1 MSQTPLHELH
11 AHGQSVWLDFL
22 SRDLVDSGE
31 LARLV
36 AEEGVRGMTS
46 NPTIF
51 QEAIK
56 GSDTY
61 DEDIRR
67 LGAEGLTP
75 EEMFEAIAVDDI
87 AAACD
92 VLRPVFDESGMT
104 DGFVSLEVSPRLAYD
119 TEGTVEE
126 ARRLVASVDRPNL
139 MIKVPATRAG
149 LPAVETLITE
159 GVNVNITL
167 IFAQAV
173 YRGVVD
179 AYLSALENRAAAGEP
194 VDDVASVASTFVSR
208 IDTAVDAR
216 LEELLAERADDA
228 DEIRSLLGKGRHRQ
242 LQGRLPDIRG
252 DLRFRALPGPRRRRR
267 PTPASAV
274 GQHQHQEP
282 GLLAHPLRGRNSSV
296 PTPSTPCPPSP
307 WTPSANRA
315 RCSPRSAATRIIGT
329 VCSSAWPLWVW
340 TWTPSWTSFREE
352 GVQKFIDS
360 YDDLL
365 NDLEAK
371 AGALAS

>member
-75 EEMFEAIAVDDI
+75 EQMFEAIAVDDI

-104 DGFVSLEVSPRLAYD
+104 DGFVSLEVSPRLAHD
-119 TEGTVEE
+119 TDGTVDE
-126 ARRLVASVDRPNL
+126 ARRLVAAVDRPNL
-139 MIKVPATRAG
+139 MIKVPATPAG

-228 DEIRSLLGKGRHRQ
+228 DEIRSLLGKAAIANSKAVYEIFEEISASERYQALSADGAQPQRPLWASTSTKNPEYPPTLYVDELIGPNTVNTMPSVTMDAFREQGEVQPTVSSDPDYWSGVLERLAALGVDLDAIMDQ
-242 LQGRLPDIRG
+242 LQ
-252 DLRFRALPGPRRRRR
+252 
-267 PTPASAV
+267 
-274 GQHQHQEP
+274 
-282 GLLAHPLRGRNSSV
+282 
-296 PTPSTPCPPSP
+296 
-307 WTPSANRA
+307 
-315 RCSPRSAATRIIGT
+315 
-329 VCSSAWPLWVW
+329 
-340 TWTPSWTSFREE
+340 EE

-365 NDLEAK
+365 QDLEAK

>member
-1 MSQTPLHELH
+1 MSQTPLHDLH
-11 AHGQSVWLDFL
+11 AHGQSVWLDYL

-36 AEEGVRGMTS
+36 ADEGVRGMTS

-61 DEDIRR
+61 DADVRR
-67 LGAEGLTP
+67 LGADGLSP
-75 EEMFEAIAVDDI
+75 AAMFEEIAVDDI
-87 AAACD
+87 SAACD

-104 DGFVSLEVSPRLAYD
+104 DGFVSLEVSPRLAHD
-119 TEGTVEE
+119 TQGTIDE
-126 ARRLVASVDRPNL
+126 ARRLAAAVDRPNL
-139 MIKVPATRAG
+139 MIKVPATPAG
-149 LPAVETLITE
+149 LPAVETLLTE

-179 AYLSALENRAAAGEP
+179 AYLRALENRSARGES

-216 LEELLAERADDA
+216 LDELLQERPDDA
-228 DEIRSLLGKGRHRQ
+228 AEIRSLQGKAAIANSKAVYRIFEDISASERFQALAADGAQPQRPLWASTSTKNPAYPITLYVDELIGPNTVNTMPSVTMDAFREQGEVQPTVNSDLDYWGGVLERLAAVGVDLDAIMDQ
-242 LQGRLPDIRG
+242 LQ
-252 DLRFRALPGPRRRRR
+252 
-267 PTPASAV
+267 T
-274 GQHQHQEP
+274 
-282 GLLAHPLRGRNSSV
+282 
-296 PTPSTPCPPSP
+296 
-307 WTPSANRA
+307 
-315 RCSPRSAATRIIGT
+315 
-329 VCSSAWPLWVW
+329 
-340 TWTPSWTSFREE
+340 E

>member
-104 DGFVSLEVSPRLAYD
+104 DGFVSLEVSPRLAHD
-119 TEGTVEE
+119 TDGTVEE
-126 ARRLVASVDRPNL
+126 ARRLVAAVDRPNL
-139 MIKVPATRAG
+139 MIKVPATPAG

-228 DEIRSLLGKGRHRQ
+228 DEIRALLGKAAIANSKAVYQIFEEISASERYQAMAADGAQPQRPLWASTSTKNPEYPPTLYVDELIGPNTVNTMPSVTMDAFREQGEVQPTVSSDPDYWSGVLERLAALGVNLDAIMDQ
-242 LQGRLPDIRG
+242 LQ
-252 DLRFRALPGPRRRRR
+252 
-267 PTPASAV
+267 
-274 GQHQHQEP
+274 
-282 GLLAHPLRGRNSSV
+282 
-296 PTPSTPCPPSP
+296 
-307 WTPSANRA
+307 
-315 RCSPRSAATRIIGT
+315 
-329 VCSSAWPLWVW
+329 
-340 TWTPSWTSFREE
+340 EE

-365 NDLEAK
+365 QDLEAK

>member
-67 LGAEGLTP
+67 LGAQGLTP

-104 DGFVSLEVSPRLAYD
+104 DGFVSLEVSPRLAHD
-119 TEGTVEE
+119 TDGTVEE
-126 ARRLVASVDRPNL
+126 ARRLVAAVDRPNL
-139 MIKVPATRAG
+139 MIKVPATPAG

-228 DEIRSLLGKGRHRQ
+228 DEIRSLLGKAAIANSKAVYQIFEEVSASERYQALAADGAQPQRPLWASTSTKNPEYPPTLYVDELIGPNTVNTMPSVTMDAFREQGEVQPTVSSDPDYWDGVLERLAVLGVDLDAVMDQ
-242 LQGRLPDIRG
+242 LQD
-252 DLRFRALPGPRRRRR
+252 
-267 PTPASAV
+267 
-274 GQHQHQEP
+274 
-282 GLLAHPLRGRNSSV
+282 
-296 PTPSTPCPPSP
+296 
-307 WTPSANRA
+307 
-315 RCSPRSAATRIIGT
+315 
-329 VCSSAWPLWVW
+329 
-340 TWTPSWTSFREE
+340 E

-365 NDLEAK
+365 QDLEAK

>member
-1 MSQTPLHELH
+1 MSETPLHELH
-11 AHGQSVWLDFL
+11 AHGQSVWLDYL
-22 SRDLVDSGE
+22 SRDLVESGE

-51 QEAIK
+51 QDAIK

-61 DEDIRR
+61 DDDIRR
-67 LGAEGLTP
+67 LGAQGLTS

-92 VLRPVFDESGMT
+92 VLRPVFDESAKT
-104 DGFVSLEVSPRLAYD
+104 DGFVSLEVSPRLAHD
-119 TEGTVEE
+119 TQGTVEE
-126 ARRLVASVDRPNL
+126 ARRLVAAVDRPNL
-139 MIKVPATRAG
+139 MIKVPATPAG

-173 YRGVVD
+173 YRGVVE
-179 AYLSALENRAAAGEP
+179 AYLSALENRADRGEQ

-216 LEELLAERADDA
+216 LQEILAEHSDNA
-228 DEIRSLLGKGRHRQ
+228 DEIRSLLGKAAIANSKAVYQIFEEISASERYQALAADGAQPQRPLWASTSTKNPAYSPTLYVDELIGPNTVNTMPSATMDAFREQGEVQPTVSSDPDYWSGVLDRLAALGVDLDAIMDQ
-242 LQGRLPDIRG
+242 LQ
-252 DLRFRALPGPRRRRR
+252 
-267 PTPASAV
+267 
-274 GQHQHQEP
+274 
-282 GLLAHPLRGRNSSV
+282 
-296 PTPSTPCPPSP
+296 
-307 WTPSANRA
+307 
-315 RCSPRSAATRIIGT
+315 
-329 VCSSAWPLWVW
+329 
-340 TWTPSWTSFREE
+340 EE
-352 GVQKFIDS
+352 GVQKFVDS

-365 NDLEAK
+365 DDLEAK
-371 AGALAS
+371 ADALAS

>member
-67 LGAEGLTP
+67 LGAQGLTP

-92 VLRPVFDESGMT
+92 VLRPVFDESDMT
-104 DGFVSLEVSPRLAYD
+104 DGFVSLEVSPRLAHD

-126 ARRLVASVDRPNL
+126 ARRLVARVDRPNL
-139 MIKVPATRAG
+139 MIKVPATPAG
-149 LPAVETLITE
+149 LPAVKTLITE

-208 IDTAVDAR
+208 IDTAVDAQ
-216 LEELLAERADDA
+216 LETLLADRPNDA
-228 DEIRSLLGKGRHRQ
+228 DEIRSLLGKVAIANSKAVYEIFEQISASERYQALAADGAQAQRPLWASTSTKNPDYPATLYVDELIGPNTVNTMPSVTMDAFREQGEVQPTVSSDPDYWSGVLERLATLGVDLDAIMDQ
-242 LQGRLPDIRG
+242 LQ
-252 DLRFRALPGPRRRRR
+252 
-267 PTPASAV
+267 
-274 GQHQHQEP
+274 
-282 GLLAHPLRGRNSSV
+282 
-296 PTPSTPCPPSP
+296 
-307 WTPSANRA
+307 
-315 RCSPRSAATRIIGT
+315 
-329 VCSSAWPLWVW
+329 
-340 TWTPSWTSFREE
+340 EE

>member
-1 MSQTPLHELH
+1 MSQTPLHDLH
-11 AHGQSVWLDFL
+11 AHGQSVWLDYL

-61 DEDIRR
+61 DADVRR
-67 LGAEGLTP
+67 LGADGLSP
-75 EEMFEAIAVDDI
+75 AAMFEAIAVDDI
-87 AAACD
+87 SAACD

-104 DGFVSLEVSPRLAYD
+104 DGFVSLEVSPRLAHD
-119 TEGTVEE
+119 TQGTIDE
-126 ARRLVASVDRPNL
+126 ARRLAAAVDRPNL
-139 MIKVPATRAG
+139 MIKVPATPAG
-149 LPAVETLITE
+149 LPAVETLLTE

-179 AYLSALENRAAAGEP
+179 AYLRALENRSARGES

-216 LEELLAERADDA
+216 LDELLQERPDDA
-228 DEIRSLLGKGRHRQ
+228 AEIRSLQGKAAIANSKAVYRIFEDISSAERFQALAADGAQPQRPLWASTSTKNPAYPTTLYVDELIGPNTVNTMPSVTMDAFREQGEVQPTVNSDLDYWGGVLERLAAVGVDLDAIMDQ
-242 LQGRLPDIRG
+242 LQ
-252 DLRFRALPGPRRRRR
+252 
-267 PTPASAV
+267 T
-274 GQHQHQEP
+274 
-282 GLLAHPLRGRNSSV
+282 
-296 PTPSTPCPPSP
+296 
-307 WTPSANRA
+307 
-315 RCSPRSAATRIIGT
+315 
-329 VCSSAWPLWVW
+329 
-340 TWTPSWTSFREE
+340 E

>member
-1 MSQTPLHELH
+1 MSQTPLHDLH

-36 AEEGVRGMTS
+36 ADEGVRGMTS

-61 DEDIRR
+61 DADVRR
-67 LGAEGLTP
+67 LGADGLSP
-75 EEMFEAIAVDDI
+75 AAMFEAIAVDDI
-87 AAACD
+87 SAACD

-104 DGFVSLEVSPRLAYD
+104 DGFVSLEVSPRLAHD
-119 TEGTVEE
+119 TQATIDE
-126 ARRLVASVDRPNL
+126 ARRLDAAVDRPNL
-139 MIKVPATRAG
+139 MIKVPATPAG
-149 LPAVETLITE
+149 LPAVETLLTE

-179 AYLSALENRAAAGEP
+179 AYLRALENRSARGES

-216 LEELLAERADDA
+216 LDELLQERPDDA
-228 DEIRSLLGKGRHRQ
+228 AEIRSLQGKAAIANSKAVYRIFEDISASERFQALAADGAQPQRPLWASTSTKNPAYPTTLYVDELIGPNTVNTMPSVTMDAFREQGEVQPTVNSDLDYWGGVLERLAAVGVDLDAIMDQ
-242 LQGRLPDIRG
+242 LQ
-252 DLRFRALPGPRRRRR
+252 
-267 PTPASAV
+267 T
-274 GQHQHQEP
+274 
-282 GLLAHPLRGRNSSV
+282 
-296 PTPSTPCPPSP
+296 
-307 WTPSANRA
+307 
-315 RCSPRSAATRIIGT
+315 
-329 VCSSAWPLWVW
+329 
-340 TWTPSWTSFREE
+340 E

>member
-75 EEMFEAIAVDDI
+75 KQMFEAIAVDDI

-92 VLRPVFDESGMT
+92 VLRPIYDESGMT
-104 DGFVSLEVSPRLAYD
+104 DGFVSLEVSPRLAHD

-139 MIKVPATRAG
+139 MIKVPATPAG
-149 LPAVETLITE
+149 LPAVETLVTE

-208 IDTAVDAR
+208 IDTAVDAQ

-228 DEIRSLLGKGRHRQ
+228 DEIRSLLGKVAIANSKAVYEIFEQISASERYQALAADGAQPQRPLWASTSTKNPEYPPTLYVDELIGPNTVNTMPSVTMDAFREQGEVQPTVSSDPDYWSGVLERLAALGVDLDAIMDQ
-242 LQGRLPDIRG
+242 LQ
-252 DLRFRALPGPRRRRR
+252 A
-267 PTPASAV
+267 
-274 GQHQHQEP
+274 
-282 GLLAHPLRGRNSSV
+282 
-296 PTPSTPCPPSP
+296 
-307 WTPSANRA
+307 
-315 RCSPRSAATRIIGT
+315 
-329 VCSSAWPLWVW
+329 
-340 TWTPSWTSFREE
+340 E

-365 NDLEAK
+365 QDLEAK

>member
-67 LGAEGLTP
+67 LGAQGLSP

-104 DGFVSLEVSPRLAYD
+104 DGFVSLEVSPRLAHD

-126 ARRLVASVDRPNL
+126 ARRLVASVNRPNL
-139 MIKVPATRAG
+139 MIKVPATPAG

-208 IDTAVDAR
+208 IDTAVDAQ
-216 LEELLAERADDA
+216 LEALLAERADDA
-228 DEIRSLLGKGRHRQ
+228 DEIRSLLGKVAIANSKAVYEIFEEISASERYQALAADGAQPQRPLWASTSTKNPAYPATLYVDELIGPNTVNTMPSATMDAFRDQGEVQPTVSSDPDYWTGVLERLAALGVDLDAIMDQ
-242 LQGRLPDIRG
+242 LQD
-252 DLRFRALPGPRRRRR
+252 
-267 PTPASAV
+267 
-274 GQHQHQEP
+274 
-282 GLLAHPLRGRNSSV
+282 
-296 PTPSTPCPPSP
+296 
-307 WTPSANRA
+307 
-315 RCSPRSAATRIIGT
+315 
-329 VCSSAWPLWVW
+329 
-340 TWTPSWTSFREE
+340 E

>member
-1 MSQTPLHELH
+1 MSQTPLHDLH

-61 DEDIRR
+61 DADVRR
-67 LGAEGLTP
+67 LGADGLSP
-75 EEMFEAIAVDDI
+75 AAMFEEIAVDDI
-87 AAACD
+87 SAACD

-104 DGFVSLEVSPRLAYD
+104 DGFVSLEVSPRLAHD
-119 TEGTVEE
+119 TQGTIDE
-126 ARRLVASVDRPNL
+126 ARRLAAAVDRPNL
-139 MIKVPATRAG
+139 MIKVPATPAG
-149 LPAVETLITE
+149 LPAVETLLTE

-173 YRGVVD
+173 YRGVMD
-179 AYLSALENRAAAGEP
+179 AYLRALENRAARGEP
-194 VDDVASVASTFVSR
+194 VNDVASVASTFVSR

-216 LEELLAERADDA
+216 LDELLQERPDDA
-228 DEIRSLLGKGRHRQ
+228 AEIRSLQGKAAIANSKAVYRIFEDISASERFQALAADGAQPQRPLWASTSTKNPAYPTTLYVDELIGPNTVNTMPSVTMDAFREQGEVQPTVNSDLDYWGGVLERLAAVGVDLDAIMDQ
-242 LQGRLPDIRG
+242 LQ
-252 DLRFRALPGPRRRRR
+252 
-267 PTPASAV
+267 T
-274 GQHQHQEP
+274 
-282 GLLAHPLRGRNSSV
+282 
-296 PTPSTPCPPSP
+296 
-307 WTPSANRA
+307 
-315 RCSPRSAATRIIGT
+315 
-329 VCSSAWPLWVW
+329 
-340 TWTPSWTSFREE
+340 E

>member
-67 LGAEGLTP
+67 LGAQGLSP

-104 DGFVSLEVSPRLAYD
+104 DGFVSLEVSPRLAHD

-126 ARRLVASVDRPNL
+126 ARRLVASVNRPNL
-139 MIKVPATRAG
+139 MIKVPATPAG

-208 IDTAVDAR
+208 IDTAVDAQ
-216 LEELLAERADDA
+216 LEALLAERPDDA
-228 DEIRSLLGKGRHRQ
+228 DEIRSLLGKVAIANSKAVYEIFEEISASERYQALAADGAQPQRPLWASTSTKNPAYPATLYVDELIGPNTVNTMPSVTMDAFREQGEVQPTVSSDPDYWSGVLERLAALGVDLDAIMDQ
-242 LQGRLPDIRG
+242 LQD
-252 DLRFRALPGPRRRRR
+252 
-267 PTPASAV
+267 
-274 GQHQHQEP
+274 
-282 GLLAHPLRGRNSSV
+282 
-296 PTPSTPCPPSP
+296 
-307 WTPSANRA
+307 
-315 RCSPRSAATRIIGT
+315 
-329 VCSSAWPLWVW
+329 
-340 TWTPSWTSFREE
+340 E

>member
-67 LGAEGLTP
+67 LGAEGLSP

-104 DGFVSLEVSPRLAYD
+104 DGFVSLEVSPRLAHD

-139 MIKVPATRAG
+139 MIKVPATPAG

-208 IDTAVDAR
+208 IDTAVDAQ
-216 LEELLAERADDA
+216 LEALLAERADDA
-228 DEIRSLLGKGRHRQ
+228 DEIRSLLGKVAIANSKAVYEIFEEISASERYQALAADGAQPQRPLWASTSTKNPAYPATLYVDELIGPNTVNTMPSATMDAFRDQGEVQPTVSSDPDYWSGVLERLAALGVDLDAIMDQ
-242 LQGRLPDIRG
+242 LQD
-252 DLRFRALPGPRRRRR
+252 
-267 PTPASAV
+267 
-274 GQHQHQEP
+274 
-282 GLLAHPLRGRNSSV
+282 
-296 PTPSTPCPPSP
+296 
-307 WTPSANRA
+307 
-315 RCSPRSAATRIIGT
+315 
-329 VCSSAWPLWVW
+329 
-340 TWTPSWTSFREE
+340 E
-352 GVQKFIDS
+352 GVQKFVDS

>member
-67 LGAEGLTP
+67 LGAQGLTP
-75 EEMFEAIAVDDI
+75 EQMFEAIAVDDI

-104 DGFVSLEVSPRLAYD
+104 DGFVSLEVSPRLAHD

-139 MIKVPATRAG
+139 MIKVPATPAG

-179 AYLSALENRAAAGEP
+179 AYLTALENRAAAGEP

-228 DEIRSLLGKGRHRQ
+228 DEIRSLLGKAAIANSKAVYEIFEEISASERYQALAADGAQPQRPLWASTSTKNPEYPATLYVDELIGPNTVNTMPSVTMDAFREQGEVQPTVSSDPDYWSGVLERLAALGVDLDAIMDQ
-242 LQGRLPDIRG
+242 LQ
-252 DLRFRALPGPRRRRR
+252 A
-267 PTPASAV
+267 
-274 GQHQHQEP
+274 
-282 GLLAHPLRGRNSSV
+282 
-296 PTPSTPCPPSP
+296 
-307 WTPSANRA
+307 
-315 RCSPRSAATRIIGT
+315 
-329 VCSSAWPLWVW
+329 
-340 TWTPSWTSFREE
+340 E

-365 NDLEAK
+365 QDLEAK

>member
-67 LGAEGLTP
+67 LGAQGLTP
-75 EEMFEAIAVDDI
+75 EQMFEAIAVDDI

-92 VLRPVFDESGMT
+92 VLRPIYDESGMT
-104 DGFVSLEVSPRLAYD
+104 DGFVSLEVSPRLAHD
-119 TEGTVEE
+119 TEGTVQE
-126 ARRLVASVDRPNL
+126 ARRLVAAVDRPNL
-139 MIKVPATRAG
+139 MIKVPATPAG

-179 AYLSALENRAAAGEP
+179 AFLSALENRAAAGEP

-228 DEIRSLLGKGRHRQ
+228 DEIRSLLGKAAIANSKAVYEIFEEISASERYQALAADGAQPQRPLWASTSTKNPEYPPTLYVDELIGPNTVNTMPSVTMDAFREQGEVQPTVSSDPDYWSGVLERLAALGVDLDAIMDQ
-242 LQGRLPDIRG
+242 LQ
-252 DLRFRALPGPRRRRR
+252 A
-267 PTPASAV
+267 
-274 GQHQHQEP
+274 
-282 GLLAHPLRGRNSSV
+282 
-296 PTPSTPCPPSP
+296 
-307 WTPSANRA
+307 
-315 RCSPRSAATRIIGT
+315 
-329 VCSSAWPLWVW
+329 
-340 TWTPSWTSFREE
+340 E

-360 YDDLL
+360 YEDLL
-365 NDLEAK
+365 QDLEAK

>member
-67 LGAEGLTP
+67 LGAQGLSP

-104 DGFVSLEVSPRLAYD
+104 DGFVSLEVSPRLAHD

-126 ARRLVASVDRPNL
+126 ARRLVASVNRPNL
-139 MIKVPATRAG
+139 MIKVPATPAG

-228 DEIRSLLGKGRHRQ
+228 DGIRSLLGKAAIANSKAVYEIFEEISASERYQALAADGAQPQRPLWASTSTKNPEYSPTLYVDELIGPNTVNTMPSVTMDAFREQGEVQPTVSSDPDYWRGVLERLAALGVDLDAIMDQ
-242 LQGRLPDIRG
+242 LQD
-252 DLRFRALPGPRRRRR
+252 
-267 PTPASAV
+267 
-274 GQHQHQEP
+274 
-282 GLLAHPLRGRNSSV
+282 
-296 PTPSTPCPPSP
+296 
-307 WTPSANRA
+307 
-315 RCSPRSAATRIIGT
+315 
-329 VCSSAWPLWVW
+329 
-340 TWTPSWTSFREE
+340 E

-365 NDLEAK
+365 QDLEAK

>member
-75 EEMFEAIAVDDI
+75 EQMFEAIAVDDI

-104 DGFVSLEVSPRLAYD
+104 DGFVSLEVSPRLAHD
-119 TEGTVEE
+119 TDGTVEE
-126 ARRLVASVDRPNL
+126 ARRLVAAVDRPNL
-139 MIKVPATRAG
+139 MIKVPATPAG

-216 LEELLAERADDA
+216 LEELLAKRADDA
-228 DEIRSLLGKGRHRQ
+228 DEIRALLGKAAIANSKAVYEIFEEISASERYQALASDGAQPQRPLWASTSTKNPEYPPTLYVDELIGPNTVNTMPSVTMDAFREQGEVQPTVSSDPDYWSGVLERLAALGVDLDAIMDQ
-242 LQGRLPDIRG
+242 LQ
-252 DLRFRALPGPRRRRR
+252 A
-267 PTPASAV
+267 
-274 GQHQHQEP
+274 
-282 GLLAHPLRGRNSSV
+282 
-296 PTPSTPCPPSP
+296 
-307 WTPSANRA
+307 
-315 RCSPRSAATRIIGT
+315 
-329 VCSSAWPLWVW
+329 
-340 TWTPSWTSFREE
+340 E

-365 NDLEAK
+365 QDLEAK

>member
-67 LGAEGLTP
+67 LGAQGLSP
-75 EEMFEAIAVDDI
+75 EEMFEAIAVNDI
-87 AAACD
+87 SAACD
-92 VLRPVFDESGMT
+92 VLRPVYDESGMT
-104 DGFVSLEVSPRLAYD
+104 DGFVSLEVSPRLAHD

-126 ARRLVASVDRPNL
+126 ARRLVAAVDRPNL
-139 MIKVPATRAG
+139 MIKVPATPAG

-208 IDTAVDAR
+208 IDTAVDAQ
-216 LEELLAERADDA
+216 LEALLAERADDA
-228 DEIRSLLGKGRHRQ
+228 DEIRSLLGKVAIANSKAVYEIFEEISASERYQALAADGAQPQRPLWASTSTKNPEYPPTRYVDELIGPNTVNTMPSVTMDAFREQGEVQPTVSSDPDYWSGVLERLAALGVDLDTIMDQ
-242 LQGRLPDIRG
+242 LQD
-252 DLRFRALPGPRRRRR
+252 
-267 PTPASAV
+267 
-274 GQHQHQEP
+274 
-282 GLLAHPLRGRNSSV
+282 
-296 PTPSTPCPPSP
+296 
-307 WTPSANRA
+307 
-315 RCSPRSAATRIIGT
+315 
-329 VCSSAWPLWVW
+329 
-340 TWTPSWTSFREE
+340 E

-365 NDLEAK
+365 QDLEAK

>member
-67 LGAEGLTP
+67 LGAEGLSP

-104 DGFVSLEVSPRLAYD
+104 DGFVSLEVSPRLAHD

-139 MIKVPATRAG
+139 MIKVPATPAG

-208 IDTAVDAR
+208 IDTAVDAQ
-216 LEELLAERADDA
+216 LEALLAERADDA
-228 DEIRSLLGKGRHRQ
+228 DGIRSLLGKVAIANSKAVYEIFEEISASERYQALAADGAQPQRPLWASTSTKNPAYPATLYVDELIGPNTVNTMPSATMDAFRDQGEVQPTVSSDPDYWSGVLERLAALGVDLDAIMDQ
-242 LQGRLPDIRG
+242 LQD
-252 DLRFRALPGPRRRRR
+252 
-267 PTPASAV
+267 
-274 GQHQHQEP
+274 
-282 GLLAHPLRGRNSSV
+282 
-296 PTPSTPCPPSP
+296 
-307 WTPSANRA
+307 
-315 RCSPRSAATRIIGT
+315 
-329 VCSSAWPLWVW
+329 
-340 TWTPSWTSFREE
+340 E

>member
-67 LGAEGLTP
+67 LGAQGLSP

-87 AAACD
+87 SAACD

-104 DGFVSLEVSPRLAYD
+104 DGFVSLEVSPRLAHD

-126 ARRLVASVDRPNL
+126 ARRLVAAVDRPNL
-139 MIKVPATRAG
+139 MIKVPATPAG

-179 AYLSALENRAAAGEP
+179 AYLGALENRAAAGEP

-228 DEIRSLLGKGRHRQ
+228 DEIRSLLGKAAIANSKAVYEIFEEISASERYQALAADGAQPQRPLWASTSTKNPEYPATLYVDELIGPNTVNTMPSVTMDAFREQGEVQPTVSSDPDYWSGVLERLAALGVDLDAVMDQ
-242 LQGRLPDIRG
+242 LQ
-252 DLRFRALPGPRRRRR
+252 
-267 PTPASAV
+267 
-274 GQHQHQEP
+274 
-282 GLLAHPLRGRNSSV
+282 
-296 PTPSTPCPPSP
+296 
-307 WTPSANRA
+307 
-315 RCSPRSAATRIIGT
+315 
-329 VCSSAWPLWVW
+329 
-340 TWTPSWTSFREE
+340 EE

-365 NDLEAK
+365 QDLEAK

>member
-67 LGAEGLTP
+67 LGAQGLSP

-87 AAACD
+87 SAACD
-92 VLRPVFDESGMT
+92 VLRPIFDESGMT
-104 DGFVSLEVSPRLAYD
+104 DGFVSLEVSPRLAHD

-126 ARRLVASVDRPNL
+126 ARRLVAAVDRPNL
-139 MIKVPATRAG
+139 MIKVPATPAG

-179 AYLSALENRAAAGEP
+179 AFLSALENRASAGEP

-208 IDTAVDAR
+208 IDTAVDAS
-216 LEELLAERADDA
+216 LEELMAERPDDA
-228 DEIRSLLGKGRHRQ
+228 DEIRSLLGKAAIANSKAVYQIFEEISASERYQALAADGAQPQRPLWASTSTKNPEYPATLYVDELIGPNTVNTMPSVTMDAFREQGEVQPTVSSDPDYWSGVLERLAALGVDLDAIMDQ
-242 LQGRLPDIRG
+242 LQ
-252 DLRFRALPGPRRRRR
+252 
-267 PTPASAV
+267 
-274 GQHQHQEP
+274 
-282 GLLAHPLRGRNSSV
+282 
-296 PTPSTPCPPSP
+296 
-307 WTPSANRA
+307 
-315 RCSPRSAATRIIGT
+315 
-329 VCSSAWPLWVW
+329 
-340 TWTPSWTSFREE
+340 EE

>member
-56 GSDTY
+56 GSETY

-67 LGAEGLTP
+67 LGAQGLSP

-92 VLRPVFDESGMT
+92 VLRPVFDDSGMT
-104 DGFVSLEVSPRLAYD
+104 DGFVSLEVSPRLAHD

-126 ARRLVASVDRPNL
+126 ARRLVASVNRPNL
-139 MIKVPATRAG
+139 MIKVPATPAG

-208 IDTAVDAR
+208 IDTAVDAQ
-216 LEELLAERADDA
+216 LEALLAERPGDA
-228 DEIRSLLGKGRHRQ
+228 DEIRSLLGKAAIANSKAVYEIFEEISASERYQALAADGAQPQRPLWASTSTKNPEYPPTLYVDELIGPNTVNTMPSVTMDAFREQGEVQPTVSSDPDYWSAVLQRLAALGVDLDAIMDQ
-242 LQGRLPDIRG
+242 LQD
-252 DLRFRALPGPRRRRR
+252 
-267 PTPASAV
+267 
-274 GQHQHQEP
+274 
-282 GLLAHPLRGRNSSV
+282 
-296 PTPSTPCPPSP
+296 
-307 WTPSANRA
+307 
-315 RCSPRSAATRIIGT
+315 
-329 VCSSAWPLWVW
+329 
-340 TWTPSWTSFREE
+340 E

-365 NDLEAK
+365 QDLEAK

>member
-1 MSQTPLHELH
+1 MSQTPLHDLH
-11 AHGQSVWLDFL
+11 AHGQSVWLDYL

-61 DEDIRR
+61 DDDIRR
-67 LGAEGLTP
+67 LGAQGMTP

-87 AAACD
+87 SAACD
-92 VLRPVFDESGMT
+92 VLRPVFEESGMT
-104 DGFVSLEVSPRLAYD
+104 DGFVSLEVSPRLAHD
-119 TEGTVEE
+119 TQGTVEE
-126 ARRLVASVDRPNL
+126 ARRLVAAVDRPNL
-139 MIKVPATRAG
+139 MIKVPATPAG
-149 LPAVETLITE
+149 LPAVETLLTE

-173 YRGVVD
+173 YRGVFE
-179 AYLSALENRAAAGEP
+179 AYLRALENRAARGEP
-194 VDDVASVASTFVSR
+194 VNDLASVASTFVSR

-216 LEELLAERADDA
+216 LESLLAENPDDA
-228 DEIRSLLGKGRHRQ
+228 DEIRTLFGKAAIANSKAVYQIFEEISASERYRALAADGAQPQRPLWASTSTKNPAYPTTLYVDELIGPNTVNTMPSATMDAFREQGEVQPTVSSDLDYWSGVLEQLAALGVDLDAVMDQ
-242 LQGRLPDIRG
+242 LQ
-252 DLRFRALPGPRRRRR
+252 
-267 PTPASAV
+267 T
-274 GQHQHQEP
+274 
-282 GLLAHPLRGRNSSV
+282 
-296 PTPSTPCPPSP
+296 
-307 WTPSANRA
+307 
-315 RCSPRSAATRIIGT
+315 
-329 VCSSAWPLWVW
+329 
-340 TWTPSWTSFREE
+340 E

>member
-1 MSQTPLHELH
+1 MSQTPLHHLH

-61 DEDIRR
+61 DADVRR
-67 LGAEGLTP
+67 LGADGLSP
-75 EEMFEAIAVDDI
+75 AAMFEAIAVDDI
-87 AAACD
+87 SAACD

-104 DGFVSLEVSPRLAYD
+104 DGFVSLEVSPRLAHD
-119 TEGTVEE
+119 TQGTIDE
-126 ARRLVASVDRPNL
+126 ARRLAAAVDRPNL
-139 MIKVPATRAG
+139 MIKVPATPAG
-149 LPAVETLITE
+149 LPAVETLLTE

-179 AYLSALENRAAAGEP
+179 AYLRALENRSARGES

-216 LEELLAERADDA
+216 LDELLQERPDDA
-228 DEIRSLLGKGRHRQ
+228 AEIRSLQGKAAIANSKAVYRIFEDISASERYQALAADGAQPQRPLWASTSTKNPAYPTTLYVDELIGPNTVNTMPSATMDAFREQGEVQPTVNSDLDYWGGVLERLAAVGVDLDAIMDQ
-242 LQGRLPDIRG
+242 LQ
-252 DLRFRALPGPRRRRR
+252 
-267 PTPASAV
+267 T
-274 GQHQHQEP
+274 
-282 GLLAHPLRGRNSSV
+282 
-296 PTPSTPCPPSP
+296 
-307 WTPSANRA
+307 
-315 RCSPRSAATRIIGT
+315 
-329 VCSSAWPLWVW
+329 
-340 TWTPSWTSFREE
+340 E

>member
-67 LGAEGLTP
+67 LGAEGLSP

-104 DGFVSLEVSPRLAYD
+104 DGFVSLEVSPRLAHD

-139 MIKVPATRAG
+139 MIKVPATPAG

-208 IDTAVDAR
+208 IDTAVDAQ
-216 LEELLAERADDA
+216 LEALLAERADDA
-228 DEIRSLLGKGRHRQ
+228 DEIRSLLGKVAIANSKAVYEIFEEISASERYQALAADGAQPQRPLWASTSTKNPAYPATLYVDELIGPNTVNTMPSATMDAFRDQGEVQPTVSSDPDYWSGVLERLAALGVDLDAIMDQ
-242 LQGRLPDIRG
+242 LQD
-252 DLRFRALPGPRRRRR
+252 
-267 PTPASAV
+267 
-274 GQHQHQEP
+274 
-282 GLLAHPLRGRNSSV
+282 
-296 PTPSTPCPPSP
+296 
-307 WTPSANRA
+307 
-315 RCSPRSAATRIIGT
+315 
-329 VCSSAWPLWVW
+329 
-340 TWTPSWTSFREE
+340 E

>member
-67 LGAEGLTP
+67 LGAQGLSP

-104 DGFVSLEVSPRLAYD
+104 DGFVSLEVSPRLAHD

-126 ARRLVASVDRPNL
+126 ARRLVASVNRPNL
-139 MIKVPATRAG
+139 MIKVPATPAG

-179 AYLSALENRAAAGEP
+179 AYLNALENRAAAGEP

-208 IDTAVDAR
+208 IDTAVDAQ
-216 LEELLAERADDA
+216 LEALLAERADDA
-228 DEIRSLLGKGRHRQ
+228 DEIRSLLGKVAIANSKAVYEIFEEISASERYQALAADGAQPQRPLWASTSTKNPAYPATLYVDELIGPNTVNTMPSATMDAFRDQGEVQPTVSSDPDYWSGVLERLAALGVDLDAIMDQ
-242 LQGRLPDIRG
+242 LQD
-252 DLRFRALPGPRRRRR
+252 
-267 PTPASAV
+267 
-274 GQHQHQEP
+274 
-282 GLLAHPLRGRNSSV
+282 
-296 PTPSTPCPPSP
+296 
-307 WTPSANRA
+307 
-315 RCSPRSAATRIIGT
+315 
-329 VCSSAWPLWVW
+329 
-340 TWTPSWTSFREE
+340 E

-365 NDLEAK
+365 SDLEAK

>member
-67 LGAEGLTP
+67 LGAQGLTP
-75 EEMFEAIAVDDI
+75 EQMFEAIAVDDI

-104 DGFVSLEVSPRLAYD
+104 DGFVSLEVSPRLAHD

-139 MIKVPATRAG
+139 MIKVPATPAG

-228 DEIRSLLGKGRHRQ
+228 DEIRSLLGKAAIANSKAVYEIFEEISASERYQALAADGAQPQRPLWASTSTKNPEYSPTLYVDELIGPNTVNTMPSVTMDAFREQGEVQPTVSSDPDYWNGVLERLAALGVDLDAIMDQ
-242 LQGRLPDIRG
+242 LQ
-252 DLRFRALPGPRRRRR
+252 A
-267 PTPASAV
+267 
-274 GQHQHQEP
+274 
-282 GLLAHPLRGRNSSV
+282 
-296 PTPSTPCPPSP
+296 
-307 WTPSANRA
+307 
-315 RCSPRSAATRIIGT
+315 
-329 VCSSAWPLWVW
+329 
-340 TWTPSWTSFREE
+340 E

-365 NDLEAK
+365 QDLEAK

>member
-1 MSQTPLHELH
+1 MSQTPLHDLH
-11 AHGQSVWLDFL
+11 AHGQSVWLDYL

-36 AEEGVRGMTS
+36 ADEGVRGMTS

-61 DEDIRR
+61 DADVRR
-67 LGAEGLTP
+67 LGADGLSP
-75 EEMFEAIAVDDI
+75 AAMFEAIAVDDI
-87 AAACD
+87 SAACD

-104 DGFVSLEVSPRLAYD
+104 DGFVSLEVSPRLAHD
-119 TEGTVEE
+119 TQGTIDE
-126 ARRLVASVDRPNL
+126 ARRLAAAVDRPNL
-139 MIKVPATRAG
+139 MIKVPATPAG
-149 LPAVETLITE
+149 LPAVETLLTE

-179 AYLSALENRAAAGEP
+179 AYLRALENRAARGEP
-194 VDDVASVASTFVSR
+194 VNDVASVASTFVSR

-216 LEELLAERADDA
+216 LDELLQERPDDA
-228 DEIRSLLGKGRHRQ
+228 AEIRSLQGKAAIANSKAVYRIFEEISASGRFQALAVDGAQPQRPLWASTSTKNPAYPTTLYVDELIGPNTVNTMPSVTMDAFREQGEVQPTVNSDLDYWGGVLERLAAVGVDLDAIMDQ
-242 LQGRLPDIRG
+242 LQ
-252 DLRFRALPGPRRRRR
+252 
-267 PTPASAV
+267 T
-274 GQHQHQEP
+274 
-282 GLLAHPLRGRNSSV
+282 
-296 PTPSTPCPPSP
+296 
-307 WTPSANRA
+307 
-315 RCSPRSAATRIIGT
+315 
-329 VCSSAWPLWVW
+329 
-340 TWTPSWTSFREE
+340 E

-371 AGALAS
+371 AGALVS

>member
-1 MSQTPLHELH
+1 MSQTPLHDLH
-11 AHGQSVWLDFL
+11 AHGQSVWLDYL

-61 DEDIRR
+61 DDDIRR
-67 LGAEGLTP
+67 LGAQGMTP

-87 AAACD
+87 SAACD
-92 VLRPVFDESGMT
+92 VLRPVFEESGMT
-104 DGFVSLEVSPRLAYD
+104 DGFVSLEVSPRLAHD
-119 TEGTVEE
+119 TQGTVEE
-126 ARRLVASVDRPNL
+126 ARRLVAAVDRPNL
-139 MIKVPATRAG
+139 MIKVPATPAG
-149 LPAVETLITE
+149 LPAVETLLTE

-173 YRGVVD
+173 YRGVFE
-179 AYLSALENRAAAGEP
+179 AYLSALENRAARGEP
-194 VDDVASVASTFVSR
+194 VSDLASVASTFVSR

-216 LEELLAERADDA
+216 LESLLAENPDDA
-228 DEIRSLLGKGRHRQ
+228 DEIRTLFGKAAIANSKAVYQIFEEISASERYRALAADGAQPQRPLWASTSTKNPAYPTTLYVDELIGPNTVNTMPSATMDAFREQGEVQPTVSSDLDYWSGVLEQLAALGVDLDAVMDQ
-242 LQGRLPDIRG
+242 LQ
-252 DLRFRALPGPRRRRR
+252 
-267 PTPASAV
+267 T
-274 GQHQHQEP
+274 
-282 GLLAHPLRGRNSSV
+282 
-296 PTPSTPCPPSP
+296 
-307 WTPSANRA
+307 
-315 RCSPRSAATRIIGT
+315 
-329 VCSSAWPLWVW
+329 
-340 TWTPSWTSFREE
+340 E

>member
-67 LGAEGLTP
+67 LGAQGLTP

-104 DGFVSLEVSPRLAYD
+104 DGFVSLEVSPRLAHD

-126 ARRLVASVDRPNL
+126 ARRLVAAVDRPNL
-139 MIKVPATRAG
+139 MIKVPATPAG

-228 DEIRSLLGKGRHRQ
+228 DEIRSLLGKAAIANSKAVYQIFEEVSASERYQALAADGAQPQRPLWASTSTKNPEYPPTLYVDELIGPNTVNTMPSVTMDAFREQGEVQPTVSSDPDYWDGVLERLAVLGVDLDAVMDQ
-242 LQGRLPDIRG
+242 LQD
-252 DLRFRALPGPRRRRR
+252 
-267 PTPASAV
+267 
-274 GQHQHQEP
+274 
-282 GLLAHPLRGRNSSV
+282 
-296 PTPSTPCPPSP
+296 
-307 WTPSANRA
+307 
-315 RCSPRSAATRIIGT
+315 
-329 VCSSAWPLWVW
+329 
-340 TWTPSWTSFREE
+340 E

-365 NDLEAK
+365 QDLEAK

>member
-67 LGAEGLTP
+67 LGAQGLTP
-75 EEMFEAIAVDDI
+75 EQMFEAIAVDDI

-104 DGFVSLEVSPRLAYD
+104 DGFVSLEVSPRLAHD

-126 ARRLVASVDRPNL
+126 ARRLVAAVDRPNL
-139 MIKVPATRAG
+139 MIKVPATPAG

-179 AYLSALENRAAAGEP
+179 AFLSALENRAAAGEP

-228 DEIRSLLGKGRHRQ
+228 DEIRSLLGKAAIANSKAVYEIFEEISASERYQALAADGAQPQRPLWASTSTKNPEYPPTLYVDELIGPNTVNTMPSVTMDAFREQGEVQPTVSSDPDYWSGVLERLAALGVDLDAIMDQ
-242 LQGRLPDIRG
+242 LQ
-252 DLRFRALPGPRRRRR
+252 A
-267 PTPASAV
+267 
-274 GQHQHQEP
+274 
-282 GLLAHPLRGRNSSV
+282 
-296 PTPSTPCPPSP
+296 
-307 WTPSANRA
+307 
-315 RCSPRSAATRIIGT
+315 
-329 VCSSAWPLWVW
+329 
-340 TWTPSWTSFREE
+340 E

-365 NDLEAK
+365 QDLEAK

>member
-67 LGAEGLTP
+67 LGAQGLSP

-87 AAACD
+87 SAACD
-92 VLRPVFDESGMT
+92 VLRPVYDESGMT
-104 DGFVSLEVSPRLAYD
+104 DGFVSLEVSPRLAHD
-119 TEGTVEE
+119 TDGTVEE
-126 ARRLVASVDRPNL
+126 ARRLVAAVDRPNL
-139 MIKVPATRAG
+139 MIKVPATPAG
-149 LPAVETLITE
+149 LPAVETLISE

-208 IDTAVDAR
+208 IDTAVDAQ
-216 LEELLAERADDA
+216 LEALLAVRPDDA
-228 DEIRSLLGKGRHRQ
+228 DEIRSLLGKVAIANSKAVYEIFEEISASERYQALAADGAQPQRPLWASTSTKNPEYPPTLYVDELIGPNTVNTMPSVTMDAFREQGEVQPTVSSDPDYWSGVLERLAALGVDLDAVMDQ
-242 LQGRLPDIRG
+242 LQ
-252 DLRFRALPGPRRRRR
+252 
-267 PTPASAV
+267 
-274 GQHQHQEP
+274 
-282 GLLAHPLRGRNSSV
+282 
-296 PTPSTPCPPSP
+296 
-307 WTPSANRA
+307 
-315 RCSPRSAATRIIGT
+315 
-329 VCSSAWPLWVW
+329 
-340 TWTPSWTSFREE
+340 EE

-365 NDLEAK
+365 QDLEAK

>member
-67 LGAEGLTP
+67 LGAQGLSP

-87 AAACD
+87 VAACD
-92 VLRPVFDESGMT
+92 VLRPVFDDSGMT
-104 DGFVSLEVSPRLAYD
+104 DGFVSLEVSPRLAHD

-126 ARRLVASVDRPNL
+126 ARRLVASVNRPNL
-139 MIKVPATRAG
+139 MIKVPATPAG

-228 DEIRSLLGKGRHRQ
+228 DEIRSLLGKAAIANSKAVYEIFEEISASERYQALAADGAQPQRPLWASTSTKNPEYPPTLYVDELIGPNTVNTMPSVTMDAFREQGEVQPTVGSDPDYWSGVLERLAALGVDLDAIMDQ
-242 LQGRLPDIRG
+242 LQD
-252 DLRFRALPGPRRRRR
+252 
-267 PTPASAV
+267 
-274 GQHQHQEP
+274 
-282 GLLAHPLRGRNSSV
+282 
-296 PTPSTPCPPSP
+296 
-307 WTPSANRA
+307 
-315 RCSPRSAATRIIGT
+315 
-329 VCSSAWPLWVW
+329 
-340 TWTPSWTSFREE
+340 E

-365 NDLEAK
+365 QDLEAK

>member
-67 LGAEGLTP
+67 LGAQGLSP

-87 AAACD
+87 SAACD
-92 VLRPVFDESGMT
+92 VLRPVYDESGMT
-104 DGFVSLEVSPRLAYD
+104 DGFVSLEVSPRLAHN

-126 ARRLVASVDRPNL
+126 ARRLVAAVDRPNL
-139 MIKVPATRAG
+139 MIKVPATPAG
-149 LPAVETLITE
+149 LPAVETLISE

-208 IDTAVDAR
+208 IDTAVDAQ
-216 LEELLAERADDA
+216 LEALLAERADDA
-228 DEIRSLLGKGRHRQ
+228 DEIRSLLGKVAIANSKAVYEIFEEISASERYQ
-242 LQGRLPDIRG
+242 
-252 DLRFRALPGPRRRRR
+252 ALAADGAQPQR
-267 PTPASAV
+267 PLWASTSTK
-274 GQHQHQEP
+274 
-282 GLLAHPLRGRNSSV
+282 SSV
-296 PTPSTPCPPSP
+296 E
-307 WTPSANRA
+307 
-315 RCSPRSAATRIIGT
+315 II
-329 VCSSAWPLWVW
+329 SS
-340 TWTPSWTSFREE
+340 E
-352 GVQKFIDS
+352 
-360 YDDLL
+360 
-365 NDLEAK
+365 
-371 AGALAS
+371 